1 MDDILQFDEKWMVS
15 LLWKGLKGIFKD
27 SHDKIV
33 QKVFMKV
40 KDTKDSFE

>member
-15 LLWKGLKGIFKD
+15 LLWKGLKGIFKG

-33 QKVFMKV
+33 QKVFVKV
-40 KDTKDSFE
+40 KDTKDSLE